1 MIVYQTN
8 DSQKFFFLLIL
19 QSRSRIVELIKV
31 LKFWFKLVATVSSCA
46 LEPTLVAPIVTFTI
60 QP

>member
-1 MIVYQTN
+1 M
-8 DSQKFFFLLIL
+8 
-19 QSRSRIVELIKV
+19 
-31 LKFWFKLVATVSSCA
+31 LKFWVKLVATVSSCA